1 MNSDSHRS
9 QPDLA
14 DLADRHALPCWPG
27 GCDET
32 LLCAENVWQPRSPG
46 VSKERSARDTV
57 RRCGLLASTP
67 NGATKTTRPL
77 VCFCGYIY
85 IYIYMFIIYN
95 TNLDVLWLLLLIL
108 VLLVLLL
115 VVVVVV
121 VVVLLLLL
129 LLLLGLRL
137 LWQQLW
143 LRLRSS
149 SSSASFCCYY
159 SCCSRRRC
167 C

>member
-67 NGATKTTRPL
+67 NGATETTRPL
-77 VCFCGYIY
+77 VCFCGY